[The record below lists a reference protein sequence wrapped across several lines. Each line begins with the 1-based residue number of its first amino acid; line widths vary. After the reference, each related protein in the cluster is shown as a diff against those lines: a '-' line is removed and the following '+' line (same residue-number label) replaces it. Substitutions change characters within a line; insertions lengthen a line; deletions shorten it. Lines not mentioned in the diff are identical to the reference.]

1 MRQVTDKQAESQ
13 RPDAI
18 AIVGATASGKTA
30 TSLELSF
37 LLGLHNDFAFPV
49 EIISADS
56 RQIYRYLTIGTAKP
70 SREDLETVPHHFI
83 DCKNPDE
90 RFSAGDFGTE
100 AAETLLT
107 IRQRGKLPVIVGGA
121 GLYVQALCDG
131 FFEEA
136 VEVSDDAAYSQA
148 IERERLAL
156 QTEFET
162 QGIAPLFAELEK
174 VDPASAKKY
183 TDMNPRRIIRALE
196 YYRATGVPLSEA
208 HTASHVGRSFK
219 TRFFGVHVERE
230 ELYIRINARA
240 AAMFAD
246 GLLEETSSV
255 LGLGYS
261 PNLNSLNTVGY
272 KEAMAHLRGE
282 ITLARAVEL
291 TQQNT
296 RRYAKRQMTWFRRDE
311 RIEWLS
317 GTPEEIAHSI
327 ITRLRQ
333 G

>member
-1 MRQVTDKQAESQ
+1 MMERK

-56 RQIYRYLTIGTAKP
+56 RQIYRHLTIGTAKP
-70 SREDLETVPHHFI
+70 AAEDMRSVPHHFI

-100 AAETLLT
+100 ASQTLADV
-107 IRQRGKLPVIVGGA
+107 RDCGKLPVIVGGA

-136 VEVSDDAAYSQA
+136 PEASVDALHKEAL
-148 IERERLAL
+148 EKERLAL
-156 QTEFET
+156 QAEFEA
-162 QGIAPLFAELEK
+162 QGIAGLAEELK
-174 VDPASAKKY
+174 RVDPASARKY
-183 TDMNPRRIIRALE
+183 DDMNPRRIIRALE
-196 YYRATGVPLSEA
+196 YYRATGVSLSEA
-208 HTASHVGRSFK
+208 HQTSHVGRSFT

-230 ELYIRINARA
+230 ELYARINARA
-240 AAMFAD
+240 AAMFAS
-246 GLLEETSSV
+246 GLLEETAQV
-255 LGLGYS
+255 LALGYS
-261 PNLNSLNTVGY
+261 PALNALNTVGY

-282 ITLARAVEL
+282 ISLKQAIEL

-311 RIEWLS
+311 RIEWLR
-317 GTPEEIAHSI
+317 GAPEEIAHSI
-327 ITRLRQ
+327 ITQLRR